1 LYIPEINMMPVNKK
15 DATFRG
21 IIDALPELLYHK
33 GRCLY
38 GADEAFRGLFVVMSG
53 AVKHYRLTEEGE
65 EMVTGFCLPGEWCG
79 LPDLLS
85 GQYTGYAQAL
95 DTCTARRFPPALLT
109 EVMTDRHRRRDMY
122 TLMSDVIRRNKTR
135 YYQISQTRANA
146 RFAMFILDLSHRFGQ
161 LGYSPREF
169 RLPMTRGDIANY
181 LGMTRETISREV
193 TRMEHL
199 DILSFRNRYITLQ
212 HPEALKAFIVNA

>member
-1 LYIPEINMMPVNKK
+1 
-15 DATFRG
+15 
-21 IIDALPELLYHK
+21 
-33 GRCLY
+33 
-38 GADEAFRGLFVVMSG
+38 MSG